1 MLAVTH
7 NSVGTQ
13 GSAAPPHAI
22 QHALGLH
29 LYQPT
34 DNLRNLLQDDE
45 GELRNILLCYER
57 IARYTHK
64 YADVARLHVALSP
77 VLLEQLREPQFIED
91 CRHLAD
97 IPSILE
103 GLRSAA
109 GIEFLGTSYRHA
121 PLPLV
126 PPQDWDEQ
134 LRSERL
140 TMEAEFGRVLKGYWP
155 PAGLFTLDMV
165 PALARV
171 GYKYVLLPN
180 TVLVM
185 PEGAQA
191 DPYRSYRLRYQ
202 DAGITVVPYDQGF
215 SQAQASGQ
223 EAPWFADE
231 VRNGVVQAPAA
242 EAPYLLTTWSDG
254 ENGEWFRR
262 PDEEHGFFGQFFSPY
277 MEFCETGEFPV
288 RPVHLSDYLRAY
300 PPETDIHLKAQ
311 APAGQIPG
319 GAGGNKELQG
329 RLSQVAARYWSLA
342 KAGSGGSGPSRED
355 LLQARELMLR
365 AEDSSY
371 LLGGAA
377 SRQAMLGLLDKAEG
391 LLEESPA
398 DKAQAAVKTPK
409 PPVKAEAAAE
419 TPKPPVKPQA
429 VAAAPEPPAKA
440 EAAAETPKPPAK
452 EQAAVETPEPPVKAQ
467 PAEAHQQAD
476 KRKLAARKAAG
487 STARKGSRTSGKKSR
502 KRHR

>member
-13 GSAAPPHAI
+13 GSVAPPQAI

-29 LYQPT
+29 LYQPM
-34 DNLRNLLQDDE
+34 DNLRHLLQEDE

-77 VLLEQLREPQFIED
+77 VLLEQLREPQLIED

-109 GIEFLGTSYRHA
+109 GIEFLGTGYRHA

-165 PALARV
+165 PALVRV
-171 GYKYVLLPN
+171 GYEYVLLPN

-185 PEGAQA
+185 PEDAQA
-191 DPYRSYRLRYQ
+191 DPYRSYRLCHQ
-202 DAGITVVPYDQGF
+202 DACINVVPYDQGF
-215 SQAQASGQ
+215 SQAQASGL

-231 VRNGVVQAPAA
+231 VRNGVAQAPAA
-242 EAPYLLTTWSDG
+242 DAPYLLATWSDG

-288 RPVHLSDYLRAY
+288 WPVHLSDYLRAY
-300 PPETDIHLKAQ
+300 PPATDIDLKAQ
-311 APAGQIPG
+311 ALAGQMPG
-319 GAGGNKELQG
+319 GTGGKEELLG
-329 RLSQVAARYWSLA
+329 LLSQVTARYWSLA
-342 KAGSGGSGPSRED
+342 KAGSGGSGPSRAD
-355 LLQARELMLR
+355 LLQARELILR
-365 AEDSSY
+365 AEDSCY
-371 LLGGAA
+371 LLGGDA
-377 SRQAMLGLLDKAEG
+377 SAQAMLGLLEKAEG
-391 LLEESPA
+391 LLNESQVNK
-398 DKAQAAVKTPK
+398 DQTAVKK
-409 PPVKAEAAAE
+409 D
-419 TPKPPVKPQA
+419 
-429 VAAAPEPPAKA
+429 
-440 EAAAETPKPPAK
+440 KPPAK
-452 EQAAVETPEPPVKAQ
+452 EQAATETPRPSAKERAAVEIPEPPVKAQ
-467 PAEAHQQAD
+467 PAEAP
-476 KRKLAARKAAG
+476 KRPAKQKLAERKAA
-487 STARKGSRTSGKKSR
+487 SSNARKGSRTNRKKSGKR
-502 KRHR
+502 RR

>member
-7 NSVGTQ
+7 NSIGTQ
-13 GSAAPPHAI
+13 RPVTPPQAI

-34 DNLRNLLQDDE
+34 DNLRYLLQEDE

-109 GIEFLGTSYRHA
+109 GIEFLGTGYRHA

-165 PALARV
+165 PALAQV
-171 GYKYVLLPN
+171 GYEYVLLPN
-180 TVLVM
+180 TVLM
-185 PEGAQA
+185 TPESAQA
-191 DPYRSYRLRYQ
+191 DPYRSYRLCYQ
-202 DAGITVVPYDQGF
+202 YACINVVPYDQGF
-215 SQAQASGQ
+215 SQAQESGL

-231 VRNGVVQAPAA
+231 VRNGVAQAPAA
-242 EAPYLLTTWSDG
+242 DAPYLLATWSDG

-288 RPVHLSDYLRAY
+288 WPVHLSDYLRAY
-300 PPETDIHLKAQ
+300 PPATDIDLKAQ
-311 APAGQIPG
+311 ALAGQTPG
-319 GAGGNKELQG
+319 GTGGNEELLG
-329 RLSQVAARYWSLA
+329 RLSQVTARYWSLT
-342 KAGSGGSGPSRED
+342 KAGSGGSSPSRAD
-355 LLQARELMLR
+355 LLLARELILR
-365 AEDSSY
+365 AEDSCY
-371 LLGGAA
+371 LLGGGDSA
-377 SRQAMLGLLDKAEG
+377 QTMLGLLEKADG
-391 LLEESPA
+391 LLNEPPVN
-398 DKAQAAVKTPK
+398 KAQTAVKKDKPPAQDQATADTPRPLVKVQAAAETLK
-409 PPVKAEAAAE
+409 PPVKTQVVAEI
-419 TPKPPVKPQA
+419 
-429 VAAAPEPPAKA
+429 
-440 EAAAETPKPPAK
+440 
-452 EQAAVETPEPPVKAQ
+452 PEPPVKAQ
-467 PAEAHQQAD
+467 PAEAP
-476 KRKLAARKAAG
+476 KRPAKQKLAAGKAA
-487 STARKGSRTSGKKSR
+487 SSNARKGSRTTRKKSR
-502 KRHR
+502 KRRR

>member
-1 MLAVTH
+1 MTH

-13 GSAAPPHAI
+13 RSVAPPQAI

-29 LYQPT
+29 LYQPM
-34 DNLRNLLQDDE
+34 DNLRYLLQEDE
-45 GELRNILLCYER
+45 GELRNILFCYER

-77 VLLEQLREPQFIED
+77 VLLEQLSEPQFIED

-109 GIEFLGTSYRHA
+109 GIEFLGTGYRHA

-140 TMEAEFGRVLKGYWP
+140 TMEAKFGRVLKGYWP
-155 PAGLFTLDMV
+155 PAGLFTRELV

-171 GYKYVLLPN
+171 GYEYVLLPN
-180 TVLVM
+180 TLLVM

-191 DPYRSYRLRYQ
+191 DPYRSYRLCYQ
-202 DAGITVVPYDQGF
+202 DACINVVPYDQGF
-215 SQAQASGQ
+215 SQAQESGL

-231 VRNGVVQAPAA
+231 VRNGVKQAPAA
-242 EAPYLLTTWSDG
+242 DAPYLLATWSDS

-288 RPVHLSDYLRAY
+288 RPAHLSDYLRAY
-300 PPETDIHLKAQ
+300 PPATDIDLQAQ
-311 APAGQIPG
+311 ALAGQIPG
-319 GAGGNKELQG
+319 GTGGNEELQG
-329 RLSQVAARYWSLA
+329 RLSQVATRYWSLA
-342 KAGSGGSGPSRED
+342 RAGSGGSGPSRAD
-355 LLQARELMLR
+355 LLQARELILR
-365 AEDSSY
+365 AEDSCY
-371 LLGGAA
+371 LLGGDA
-377 SRQAMLGLLDKAEG
+377 SAQAMSGLLEMAEG
-391 LLEESPA
+391 LLSESPLH
-398 DKAQAAVKTPK
+398 KAQTAVRKD
-409 PPVKAEAAAE
+409 
-419 TPKPPVKPQA
+419 
-429 VAAAPEPPAKA
+429 
-440 EAAAETPKPPAK
+440 KPPAK
-452 EQAAVETPEPPVKAQ
+452 EQAAAETPRPPVKTQAIVELPGSPVKSQ
-467 PAEAHQQAD
+467 PAEVPERPAKQQ
-476 KRKLAARKAAG
+476 LAAGKGKAA
-487 STARKGSRTSGKKSR
+487 SSNARKESRTTRKKSR

>member
-13 GSAAPPHAI
+13 GSVAPPQAI

-29 LYQPT
+29 LYQPM
-34 DNLRNLLQDDE
+34 DNLRYLLQEDE
-45 GELRNILLCYER
+45 GELHNILLCYER

-109 GIEFLGTSYRHA
+109 GIEFLGTGYRHA

-165 PALARV
+165 PALVRV
-171 GYKYVLLPN
+171 GYEYVLLPN

-185 PEGAQA
+185 PEDAQA
-191 DPYRSYRLRYQ
+191 DPYRSYRLCHQ
-202 DAGITVVPYDQGF
+202 DACINVVPYDQGF
-215 SQAQASGQ
+215 SQAQASGL

-231 VRNGVVQAPAA
+231 VRNGVAQAPAA
-242 EAPYLLTTWSDG
+242 DAPYLLATWSDG

-288 RPVHLSDYLRAY
+288 WPVHLSDYLRAY
-300 PPETDIHLKAQ
+300 PPATDIDLKAQ
-311 APAGQIPG
+311 ALAGQMPG
-319 GAGGNKELQG
+319 GTGGKEELLG
-329 RLSQVAARYWSLA
+329 LLSQVTARYWSLA
-342 KAGSGGSGPSRED
+342 KAGSGGSGPSRAD
-355 LLQARELMLR
+355 LLQARELILR
-365 AEDSSY
+365 AEDSCY
-371 LLGGAA
+371 LLGGDA
-377 SRQAMLGLLDKAEG
+377 SAQAMLGLLEKAEG
-391 LLEESPA
+391 LLNESQVNK
-398 DKAQAAVKTPK
+398 DQTAVKK
-409 PPVKAEAAAE
+409 D
-419 TPKPPVKPQA
+419 
-429 VAAAPEPPAKA
+429 
-440 EAAAETPKPPAK
+440 KPPAK
-452 EQAAVETPEPPVKAQ
+452 EQAATETPRPSAKERAAVEIPEPPVKAQ
-467 PAEAHQQAD
+467 PAEAP
-476 KRKLAARKAAG
+476 KRPAKQKLAERKAA
-487 STARKGSRTSGKKSR
+487 SSNARKGSRTNRKKSGKR
-502 KRHR
+502 RR

>member
-13 GSAAPPHAI
+13 GSVAPPQAI

-29 LYQPT
+29 LYQPM
-34 DNLRNLLQDDE
+34 DNLRHLLQEDE

-77 VLLEQLREPQFIED
+77 VLLEQLREPQLIED

-109 GIEFLGTSYRHA
+109 GIEFLGTGYRHA

-165 PALARV
+165 PALVRV
-171 GYKYVLLPN
+171 GYEYVLLPN

-185 PEGAQA
+185 PEDAQA
-191 DPYRSYRLRYQ
+191 DPYRSYRLCHQ
-202 DAGITVVPYDQGF
+202 DACINVVPYDQGF
-215 SQAQASGQ
+215 SQAQASGL

-231 VRNGVVQAPAA
+231 VRNGVAQAPAA
-242 EAPYLLTTWSDG
+242 DAPYLLATWSDG

-288 RPVHLSDYLRAY
+288 WPVHLSDYLRAY
-300 PPETDIHLKAQ
+300 PPATDIDLKAQ
-311 APAGQIPG
+311 ALAGQMPG
-319 GAGGNKELQG
+319 GTGEKEELLG
-329 RLSQVAARYWSLA
+329 LLSQVTARYWSLA
-342 KAGSGGSGPSRED
+342 KAGSGGSGPSRAD
-355 LLQARELMLR
+355 LLQARELILR
-365 AEDSSY
+365 AEDSCY
-371 LLGGAA
+371 LLGGDA
-377 SRQAMLGLLDKAEG
+377 SAQAMLGLLEKAEG
-391 LLEESPA
+391 LLNESQVNK
-398 DKAQAAVKTPK
+398 DQTAVKK
-409 PPVKAEAAAE
+409 D
-419 TPKPPVKPQA
+419 
-429 VAAAPEPPAKA
+429 
-440 EAAAETPKPPAK
+440 KPPAK
-452 EQAAVETPEPPVKAQ
+452 EQAATETPRPSAKERAAVEIPEPPVKAQ
-467 PAEAHQQAD
+467 PAEAP
-476 KRKLAARKAAG
+476 KRPAKQKLAERKAA
-487 STARKGSRTSGKKSR
+487 SSNARKGSRTNRKKSGKR
-502 KRHR
+502 RR

>member
-7 NSVGTQ
+7 DSVGNP
-13 GSAAPPHAI
+13 GAVAPLRAI

-29 LYQPT
+29 LYQPP
-34 DNLRNLLQDDE
+34 DNLRYLLQEDE

-57 IARYTHK
+57 IARHTHK

-97 IPSILE
+97 IPAILE

-109 GIEFLGTSYRHA
+109 GIEFLGTGYRHA
-121 PLPLV
+121 PLPLI

-155 PAGLFTLDMV
+155 PADLFTRELV
-165 PALARV
+165 PALTRA
-171 GYKYVLLPN
+171 GYEYVLLPN
-180 TVLVM
+180 TVLVT

-191 DPYRSYRLRYQ
+191 DPYRSYRLCYQ
-202 DAGITVVPYDQGF
+202 DACIHVVPYDQGF
-215 SQAQASGQ
+215 SQSQKSGL

-231 VRNGVVQAPAA
+231 VRNGVAQAPAA
-242 EAPYLLTTWSDG
+242 DAPYLLATWSDG

-300 PPETDIHLKAQ
+300 PPATDIDLKAQ
-311 APAGQIPG
+311 ARAEQMPG
-319 GAGGNKELQG
+319 GTGGNEELLG
-329 RLSQVAARYWSLA
+329 RLSRVTARYWSLA
-342 KAGSGGSGPSRED
+342 KAGSGGSGPSRAD
-355 LLQARELMLR
+355 LLQARELILR
-365 AEDSSY
+365 AEDSCY
-371 LLGGAA
+371 LLGGGA
-377 SRQAMLGLLDKAEG
+377 SAQAMLGLLEKAEG
-391 LLEESPA
+391 LLNESPVN
-398 DKAQAAVKTPK
+398 KAQTAVKKDKPPAQDQATAETPKPLVKVQAAAEIPKPK
-409 PPVKAEAAAE
+409 PPVK
-419 TPKPPVKPQA
+419 TQA
-429 VAAAPEPPAKA
+429 VA
-440 EAAAETPKPPAK
+440 EA
-452 EQAAVETPEPPVKAQ
+452 PEPPVKAQ
-467 PAEAHQQAD
+467 PAEAP
-476 KRKLAARKAAG
+476 KRPAKQKLAAGK
-487 STARKGSRTSGKKSR
+487 TASSNVRKGSRSTRKKSR
-502 KRHR
+502 KHRR